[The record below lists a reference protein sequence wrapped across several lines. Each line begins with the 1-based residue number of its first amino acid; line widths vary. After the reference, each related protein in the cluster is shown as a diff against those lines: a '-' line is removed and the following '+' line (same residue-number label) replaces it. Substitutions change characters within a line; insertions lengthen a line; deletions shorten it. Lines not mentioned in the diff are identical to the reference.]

1 MRKNELL
8 NLIFDINNTLQMPL
22 TVKDK
27 QNRTWVVSTYIVK
40 RGVSKGSSG
49 LHLLL
54 SQLVEN
60 GENVEIKEPIY
71 IQVLKEKN
79 KFVLSEADKKEIIEE
94 NGEEFYKLINN
105 HFEKYE
111 LRLVSMHPEVQTY
124 VYNYLY

>member
-40 RGVSKGSSG
+40 RGFSKGSSG

-54 SQLVEN
+54 SELVKN
-60 GENVEIKEPIY
+60 GDNVEIKEPIY
-71 IQVLKEKN
+71 IQVLKEKD
-79 KFVLSEADKKEIIEE
+79 KLVLNEADKKEIIEE

-105 HFEKYE
+105 HFKKYE
-111 LRLVSMHPEVQTY
+111 LRLIHMFPQVQTY
-124 VYNYLY
+124 I